1 MPSSFVLRSPELG
14 ELANDLARAAGR
26 STTIA
31 RTVQEKYGRLVV
43 KEAIRRAPE
52 DTGALKRSIKLAPPI
67 TEADRLGYSAVAI
80 EADTRPETGRG
91 YSGFVEFGTSN
102 MAPQPFLR
110 PALRKYAK
118 DYREALVDAAAEE
131 IGSKRGALAAIA
143 GKSLFRGSSALSLDS
158 ALTRS
163 DL

>member
-14 ELANDLARAAGR
+14 ELADDLARAAGR

-31 RTVQEKYGRLVV
+31 RAVQEKYGRLVV
-43 KEAIRRAPE
+43 REAKRRAPV
-52 DTGALKRSIKLAPPI
+52 DTGALKRSIQLAPG
-67 TEADRLGYSAVAI
+67 EEAADRLAYSAVAI

-91 YSGFVEFGTSN
+91 YSGFVEFGTSR

-118 DYREALVDAAAEE
+118 EYREALVDAAAAE
-131 IGSKRGALAAIA
+131 IGSKKGALEAIA
-143 GKSLFRGSSALSLDS
+143 GKSLYRGSASLSLES
-158 ALTRS
+158 ALTRG